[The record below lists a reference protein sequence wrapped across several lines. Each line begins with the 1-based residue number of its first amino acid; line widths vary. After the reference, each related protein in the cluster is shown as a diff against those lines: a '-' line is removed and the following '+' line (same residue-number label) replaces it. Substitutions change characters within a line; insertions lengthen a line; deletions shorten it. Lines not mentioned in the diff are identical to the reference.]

1 MNEMKLHQLRALVA
15 IHQSGSIQEAS
26 KVMHITQP
34 ALSRS
39 IKELERE
46 LGFSLLQRSYKGMS
60 LTEEGKRVIRHAN
73 LVVESIRRLQ
83 VDAAHIQDATVGQ
96 VSIGV
101 TSLTAMLEGLDEAI
115 LAIRRKF
122 PRLTISITDL
132 RPNQILQRL
141 RDGTLDFAITSQQ
154 PLSRLN
160 LDWEA
165 LGSIKGLVVCHK
177 SNLHKFSR
185 SLRSLQYANWISLDE
200 LDEPASQFHQLFEVN
215 DVRRPQSA
223 IECTSIMLA
232 LNLIKNTDSLMT
244 ISELAI
250 RDFNRYPQGEELAHV
265 EIQELIPDYP
275 INLVCIDRHSL
286 TAPAEELFLEL
297 KARLFATA

>member
-1 MNEMKLHQLRALVA
+1 MKLHQLRALVA

-46 LGFSLLQRSYKGMS
+46 LGFNLLQRSYKGMS
-60 LTEEGKRVIRHAN
+60 LTEEGRRIIRHAN

-83 VDAAHIQDATVGQ
+83 VDAAHIQDATVGHIA
-96 VSIGV
+96 IGV

-115 LAIRRKF
+115 LTMRRKF

-141 RDGTLDFAITSQQ
+141 RDGSLDFAITSQQ
-154 PLSRLN
+154 PLTRLN

-215 DVRRPQSA
+215 DIRRPQSA

-232 LNLIKNTDSLMT
+232 LRLVKHDEALMT

-250 RDFNRYPQGEELAHV
+250 RDFKRYPQGEELAHV
-265 EIQELIPDYP
+265 DIQELVPDYP
-275 INLVCIDRHSL
+275 VNLVCIDRHSL
-286 TAPAEELFLEL
+286 TAPAEELFHEL
-297 KARLFATA
+297 KARLFANPQG